1 MKKPKVT
8 VEKIGGTSMSA
19 FGDILQNVIFHP
31 QHLIQRGVPY
41 GRIFVVSAYS
51 GITNMLLE
59 HKKTKEP
66 GIYGRFVRK
75 MGFHSSMDRLLKH
88 LQGLNRKLEKSGLP
102 VKDADQFIE
111 ERIHKITQLLED
123 LRSVMNSG
131 YVIEENILLATREI
145 LASIGEVHS
154 AFNTALILK
163 HRGYESRYL
172 DLSGFDD
179 NRALTVDERILQSLR
194 VENFSRQV
202 TFITGYVKGVE
213 GIMRK
218 FDRGYTDITFSRVA
232 VLLKSLGY
240 NIRETV
246 IYKEYHLSSAD
257 PLIVGKENTKAV
269 GKTNYDVAD
278 QLADVGME
286 AIHPHAS
293 KPLEKSEINLR
304 VKNTFEPEHAGTL
317 ISKDY
322 QGIKAKVEIITGSRE
337 MVLIE
342 VHDPNM
348 VGTFG
353 FDLEISE
360 IFSRHKISYVM
371 KTTNANSISQ
381 VIWEK
386 HFTPA
391 LRRSL
396 DKMKYQKITV
406 EKTAIVCVIGTNIAV
421 PGVLQKAATA
431 LGESK
436 VSVKCISQSLRQVN
450 MQFVIDRKNYV
461 KAIIAINQAFFGK

>member
-19 FGDILQNVIFHP
+19 FGDILKNIIFHP
-31 QHLIQRGVPY
+31 QHLVQKGVPY

-51 GITNMLLE
+51 GVTNMLLE

-66 GIYGRFVRK
+66 GIYGKFVRK
-75 MGFHSSMDRLLKH
+75 MGFHASIARLLKY
-88 LQGLNRKLEKSGLP
+88 LQGLNRKLEKTGLP
-102 VKDADQFIE
+102 VKDADRFIE
-111 ERIHKITQLLED
+111 ERIHKVTQLLED

-154 AFNTALILK
+154 AFNSTLILK
-163 HRGYESRYL
+163 HRGYESRCL

-179 NRALTVDERILQSLR
+179 NQALTVDERILRSLR
-194 VENFSRQV
+194 VENFSRQI

-240 NIRETV
+240 NIKEAA

-269 GKTNYDVAD
+269 GQTNYDVAD

-317 ISKDY
+317 ISKNY
-322 QGIKAKVEIITGSRE
+322 QGVKAKVEIITGSKE

-348 VGTFG
+348 VGIFG

-386 HFTPA
+386 NFTPA

-396 DKMKYQKITV
+396 DKMKYQKVTI